1 MYLKEPLLTFYS
13 ICIFELSVVLYLK
26 SIFPLEIDLNDVDY
40 FQNLGSMME
49 YILAKEHKDR
59 LHILSD
65 IRNEAK
71 KRELRTADEEED
83 FLDEG
88 GCLSVSVSLSVCVRL
103 SVCPSIHNEAKK
115 RELKTANEGEDFVY
129 EGGCPSV
136 CPSVFQC
143 VCLSDT

>member
-1 MYLKEPLLTFYS
+1 
-13 ICIFELSVVLYLK
+13 
-26 SIFPLEIDLNDVDY
+26 
-40 FQNLGSMME
+40 ME

-88 GCLSVSVSLSVCVRL
+88 GCLSVCV
-103 SVCPSIHNEAKK
+103 
-115 RELKTANEGEDFVY
+115 
-129 EGGCPSV
+129 
-136 CPSVFQC
+136 SVFVIVHLTVY
-143 VCLSDT
+143 VCLHV